1 MQDSLEARTLG
12 VNIQQQLGAVQ
23 RGPLNKYM
31 SLNTMGRGGA
41 ASGIQ
46 INMEVESDDKY
57 LFS

>member
-31 SLNTMGRGGA
+31 SLNTMGGGGA
-41 ASGIQ
+41 LRQ
-46 INMEVESDDKY
+46 VFK
-57 LFS
+57 